1 MADNSHTLI
10 EVEDL
15 AQRLNSDSDVFV
27 FDCRFSLEDDQY
39 GQDRYATDH
48 IPSAQYAHLNQQLS
62 APVVPGVTGRHPLPA
77 KESFAS
83 QIRQWGVTP
92 GALVI
97 AYDDSN
103 GIFAARLWWM
113 FRWLGH
119 SSVLVLNGG
128 IDAWTK
134 AGHSLDRESP
144 RYSQSSFQALSAITR
159 SADADEVLNEVRN
172 SEVLDDSGVHSRI
185 LADARALPRFRGDSE
200 PLDPVAGHIPG
211 AICLPFTENC
221 HAGRF
226 LAAGALRQ
234 RFNDAGI
241 KPDTRVTCY
250 CGSGVTAA
258 HNILAL
264 VHAGFPEPILYAGS
278 WSQWITD
285 PARPISS
292 GDQP

>member
-1 MADNSHTLI
+1 MADNLNTLI

-15 AQRLNSDSDVFV
+15 AQVLKSDSDVFV

-39 GQDRYATDH
+39 GQDRYAADH
-48 IPSAQYAHLNQQLS
+48 IPTAQYANLHQQLS
-62 APVVPGVTGRHPLPA
+62 ALVVPGITGRHPLPT

-83 QIRQWGVTP
+83 RIRKWGVTP
-92 GALVI
+92 GALVV

-128 IDAWTK
+128 INAWTE
-134 AGHSLDRESP
+134 AGHSLVRDIP
-144 RYSQSSFQALSAITR
+144 RYSQSNFQALSSITR
-159 SADADEVLNEVRN
+159 SVEADAVLDDVL
-172 SEVLDDSGVHSRI
+172 SEVLDDSGV
-185 LADARALPRFRGDSE
+185 LADARALPRFKGDIE

-226 LAAGALRQ
+226 LAADELRQ

-241 KPDTRVTCY
+241 RPDTRVTCY

-278 WSQWITD
+278 WSEWITD
-285 PARPISS
+285 PGRPIST